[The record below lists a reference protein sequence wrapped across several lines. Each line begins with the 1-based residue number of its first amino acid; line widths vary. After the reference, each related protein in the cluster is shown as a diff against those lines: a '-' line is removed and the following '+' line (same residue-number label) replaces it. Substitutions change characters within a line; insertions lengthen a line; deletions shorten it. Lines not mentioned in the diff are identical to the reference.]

1 MTTKQTTLSI
11 APASQQKTLSKAQKK
26 FNTLIKKIE
35 QQKQQLREW
44 QDMQPV
50 YERKVAEDYQ
60 PLWHEQ
66 ALAKIAFVNLLDRA
80 HDDALFKK
88 RDKSKL
94 AHLIN
99 EIIESVLD
107 YPDFHEQIKALYN
120 KYQQRD
126 FDADQQEQAAENS
139 VLMQNLFKEMFDI
152 DMPDLDV
159 NNPQAAEA
167 ILRETVAEKMRQEE
181 EREQQAQERAS
192 RRKKSAKQL
201 EKEAKQQEHIEN
213 ISKSIQEVYRKLV
226 KTLHPDREPDA
237 AERQRKTELMQK
249 VNIAYEKKDLLQ
261 LLELQLEVEQIDQNH
276 LNNIAEERLLY
287 FNKILQ
293 EQSNE
298 LSDEVLGME
307 QAFAMR
313 AGLPPFQS
321 ISPRQVL
328 QALERDI
335 RDLKHN
341 FEEIKVDTQTFQDFK
356 RLKDF
361 LKSYTIPKRIS
372 RFEEDFD
379 PFAELDMMFGR
390 RR

>member
-80 HDDALFKK
+80 HDDTLFKK

-335 RDLKHN
+335 RELKHN

>member
-11 APASQQKTLSKAQKK
+11 APASKQKALSKAQKK

-107 YPDFHEQIKALYN
+107 YPDFHEHIKVLYN

-126 FDADQQEQAAENS
+126 FDADQQEQAVENS
-139 VLMQNLFKEMFDI
+139 ALMQSLFKEMFDI
-152 DMPDLDV
+152 DMPELDI

-298 LSDEVLGME
+298 LSDELLGME

-335 RDLKHN
+335 RELKHN
-341 FEEIKVDTQTFQDFK
+341 FEDIKVDTQTFQDFK